1 MNSNPDK
8 SNESQTGSS
17 VNETQSS
24 ASMSQD
30 YSPRIRNRRDSSSLD
45 RDPRRKNPA
54 LAIVLSLMPGLG
66 QIYVGFYQQGFL
78 NIIVVAS
85 IITILT
91 RGVPYYMQPLLGLF
105 LAFYWLHNLV
115 DAGRR
120 AAFYNR
126 ALIGVEDSPL
136 PSEFKTLTER
146 GTMVGGAALVL
157 LGLFFLAHTRFGM
170 PMEWLEEWWPMAL
183 VIFGVFLVY
192 QNWKGRK

>member
-1 MNSNPDK
+1 MNSNPDM
-8 SNESQTGSS
+8 SNESQAGSS

-30 YSPRIRNRRDSSSLD
+30 YSSRIKNRMDLSSLD
-45 RDPRRKNPA
+45 SDSRRKNPA
-54 LAIVLSLMPGLG
+54 LAIVLSIMPGLG
-66 QIYVGFYQQGFL
+66 QIYVGFYQQGFM

-85 IITILT
+85 IIAILT
-91 RGVPYYMQPLLGLF
+91 YGVPYYMNPLLGIF
-105 LAFYWLHNLV
+105 LAFFWLYNLV

-126 ALIGVEDSPL
+126 ALTGMEDSPL
-136 PSEFKTLTER
+136 PSEFKTLTQK
-146 GTMVGGAALVL
+146 GSMVGGAVLVF

-170 PMEWLEEWWPMAL
+170 SLEWLEEWWPMAL
-183 VIFGVFLVY
+183 VLVGLFLVY